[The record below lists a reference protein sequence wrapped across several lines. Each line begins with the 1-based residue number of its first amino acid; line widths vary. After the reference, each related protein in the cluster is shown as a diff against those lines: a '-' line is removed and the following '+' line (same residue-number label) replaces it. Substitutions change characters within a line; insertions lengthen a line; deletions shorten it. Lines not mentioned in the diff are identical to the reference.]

1 MVGLWRRNS
10 LRYQTWHYLT
20 STRRDYSTL
29 SNFNNLS
36 LFTHFGFAYSSFC
49 SHRYIDI
56 GLIDFTPFLGFP
68 KLKSIY
74 GKILWNKTASM
85 NFKHPSLSVREM
97 SNETRYLIY
106 FPFDK
111 DYMVSF
117 FVSFCFMLLF
127 NAAHCLQ
134 HQWKKYSWVSI
145 SLALCM

>member
-85 NFKHPSLSVREM
+85 KFKHPSLSVREM
-97 SNETRYLIY
+97 SNETRFHSIKIIW
-106 FPFDK
+106 FPFL
-111 DYMVSF
+111 F
-117 FVSFCFMLLF
+117 PFVLCFCLTLHIVY
-127 NAAHCLQ
+127 NTNEKNIHEYQ
-134 HQWKKYSWVSI
+134 YP
-145 SLALCM
+145 